1 MKVMVNLYKQMI
13 AEIQQE
19 EEQSDLLQPKQSLD
33 ESTEKKP
40 QTPPFSSNKKLNEI
54 GQPRES
60 YIVGG
65 SAIGWNFITFSA
77 DIFKDDSVSYHSVA
91 SKWPGSSQSL
101 TRHLVYRL
109 QNFEIFNG
117 TAFGMQVDVGAQVIG
132 VNYGLLGNNLPSADQ
147 VIALI
152 KSNKINKV
160 RIFQP
165 YQGVLQTLKDSNLE
179 VVLGTLN
186 EDLQQLATDQSFAAN
201 WVKDNVLAYIP
212 SVKFRY
218 ITLGNEVIPGQY
230 ANFVYDAMQN
240 VQNALKAANV
250 NVPVTTVVSYAVLG
264 SSYPPS
270 NASFGQDSSAAMSK
284 IVPFLQQNQYPL
296 LANVYPCFAYF
307 GEPTTIDADYAL
319 GNPNA
324 SFVYDGT
331 LSYNNMFD
339 AMIDAMYVALEKVG
353 GNGVKVVVSETGWP
367 SAGADLATT
376 NNAKTYVNNVIQRVL
391 TGKGTP
397 KRPETPLEAYIF
409 ALFNENQKP
418 AGTEQNLGLFY
429 PDITPVYPVNI
440 V

>member
-1 MKVMVNLYKQMI
+1 MYV
-13 AEIQQE
+13 
-19 EEQSDLLQPKQSLD
+19 
-33 ESTEKKP
+33 
-40 QTPPFSSNKKLNEI
+40 
-54 GQPRES
+54 
-60 YIVGG
+60 
-65 SAIGWNFITFSA
+65 
-77 DIFKDDSVSYHSVA
+77 
-91 SKWPGSSQSL
+91 
-101 TRHLVYRL
+101 
-109 QNFEIFNG
+109 
-117 TAFGMQVDVGAQVIG
+117 VDVGAQVIG

-307 GEPTTIDADYAL
+307 GEPTNINADYAL

-353 GNGVKVVVSETGWP
+353 GNDVKIVVSETGWP
-367 SAGADLATT
+367 SAGADLATI

-418 AGTEQNLGLFY
+418 AGTEQNFGLFY
-429 PDITPVYPVNI
+429 PDMTPVYPVNI